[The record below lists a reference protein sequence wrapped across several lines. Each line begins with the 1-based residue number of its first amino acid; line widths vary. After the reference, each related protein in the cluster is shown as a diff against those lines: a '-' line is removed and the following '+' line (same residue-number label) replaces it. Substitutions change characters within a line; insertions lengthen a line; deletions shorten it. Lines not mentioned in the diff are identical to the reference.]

1 MSTRT
6 PYFSVSYNNE
16 EFKSGLA
23 SGVVS
28 VSYDFRLS
36 GGANTCNLTLDNSKG
51 EFFDDLYPKKGDT
64 FSLVI
69 GYSDSTDPL
78 FCGDFEIDETS
89 YDLANHTVTLRG
101 TSTAIAKNFYETQ
114 YRSYA
119 GTLKKVVNEVASR
132 NNLTVEGEIGELEL
146 GKKSQSNSDLEF
158 LQELAD
164 LFGYVVRIE
173 DNVLYFYKWETL
185 RDKASNPDF
194 TIKAEKLLDGSL
206 LNDSGRTYQYCEATY
221 FRKGVKFQKKV
232 EDTYNANGLILKIE
246 TRSETDA
253 QSESEA
259 KAALT
264 QANLDAITGVFVFEG
279 NTLVNSGSVIELKG
293 AGQLSGCYAVKKG
306 THSIQNGD
314 DAFLTTVEV
323 FAL

>member
-1 MSTRT
+1 MGTRV

-16 EFKSGLA
+16 ELSAKLS

-36 GGANTCNLTLDNSKG
+36 GGANTVNLSIDNRSG
-51 EFFDDLYPKKGDT
+51 DFFDDLYPKKGDT
-64 FSLVI
+64 IELVI
-69 GYSDSTDPL
+69 GYDDSLDPL
-78 FCGDFEIDETS
+78 FCGSFEIDETS
-89 YDLANHTVTLRG
+89 YDLSQHTVTLRG

-114 YRSYA
+114 YLSYA

-132 NNLTVEGEIGELEL
+132 NGLTVEGEIEDLEL

-164 LFGYVVRIE
+164 LFGYIVRIE
-173 DNVLYFYKWETL
+173 DTTLYFYKWEEL
-185 RDKASNPDF
+185 REVTEPDF
-194 TIKAEKLLDGSL
+194 TIEAEKLLDGSS

-221 FRKGVKFQKKV
+221 FRKGKKFQKKV
-232 EDTYNANGLILKIE
+232 EDTYNANGLILKVE

-253 QSESEA
+253 QSEVEA

-264 QANLDAITGVFVFEG
+264 RANLEAISGVFVFEG

-293 AGQLSGCYAVKKG
+293 AGQLSGYYAVKRG

-314 DAFLTTVEV
+314 SAFLTTVEV